1 MKAVKSSRIGNRISL
16 KYGRQKKEKKK
27 KKVLSWVNSLCLCVW
42 SRLAQLAECLSK
54 VFLASSL
61 VSLGT
66 KFSLFQWPKTHLNT

>member
-16 KYGRQKKEKKK
+16 KYGRQKKKKK
-27 KKVLSWVNSLCLCVW
+27 KRVLSWVNSLWLCVW

-66 KFSLFQWPKTHLNT
+66 KFCLFQWPKTHLNT